1 MSINESSNGEQSSK
15 PWWKQIPI
23 PRYGVAFV
31 IIVLILTALASSF
44 FGADDNPKLS
54 ISQAASAEGKTQSL
68 LYPMRD
74 TRWVTDSALPELGSP
89 TSVFQVVPLES
100 GESAATN
107 ALKSFAEHFGR
118 STGALAKADG
128 GTTIIEVTP
137 YDTGNGDRPFGMA
150 SLVVSKLSG
159 PTHSLQYSA
168 MQETGFSDRDSG
180 SGFSGDS
187 GSSQGS
193 AGDTGSTEES
203 LSPVVIDP
211 ATPTTVIS
219 APQNLPNGAPLIK
232 IARDVLR
239 AAGVDSSDWKT
250 TIDDASTMSTGMS
263 TVVACPEN
271 AKCAPQET
279 SQETFVYSRQVV
291 LTPLVDSTPV
301 PDLNWYIE
309 VGDKGV
315 VISASGAWVK
325 AEKIGEYSRRG
336 TQSAIT
342 ALQAGE
348 DGIGFGMR
356 SESDVYKTTSID
368 SAPPNAGSTD
378 ADSPNRSTFPPN
390 PGPSEIPEPDD
401 SLEPRIVTIKRVEAG
416 YSLQFGAVN
425 GKAASLL
432 VPTYTF
438 FGTDAGS
445 EQYEEQV
452 TLNALDPS
460 IFAQAKPEPGA
471 DPDDKPTPE
480 PLLPVEPQTPPGQ
493 TEPVPMP
500 EPSLVPLPK

>member
-1 MSINESSNGEQSSK
+1 MSTNGSSNGEQSSK

-118 STGALAKADG
+118 TGALTTAG
-128 GTTIIEVTP
+128 GNTIIEVTP
-137 YDTGNGDRPFGMA
+137 YGTPDTANGNTPTGAA
-150 SLVVSKLSG
+150 SFYDSKLSAG
-159 PTHSLQYSA
+159 MNTLQYSA
-168 MQETGFSDRDSG
+168 MQVTGSSD
-180 SGFSGDS
+180 GDS
-187 GSSQGS
+187 GVSGPPQDLGS
-193 AGDTGSTEES
+193 PTQSTIEPITPTHIGSTK
-203 LSPVVIDP
+203 P
-211 ATPTTVIS
+211 TPTTALS
-219 APQNLPNGAPLIK
+219 APRDIPNEAALLK

-239 AAGVDSSDWKT
+239 SAGIDSSDWQSVISDGSSMT
-250 TIDDASTMSTGMS
+250 TA
-263 TVVACPEN
+263 VACAETVR
-271 AKCAPQET
+271 CEPQET
-279 SQETFVYSRQVV
+279 TLYSRQVV
-291 LTPLVDSTPV
+291 LTPLVDSIPV
-301 PDLNWYIE
+301 HDLNWYVE

-315 VISASGAWVK
+315 VLSASGAWVK

-348 DGIGFGMR
+348 VGIGFGMR

-368 SAPPNAGSTD
+368 SAPPNAGSPET
-378 ADSPNRSTFPPN
+378 DSPNRSTFPPN

-401 SLEPRIVTIKRVEAG
+401 SIPVQDDSPLEPRIVTIKRVEAG
-416 YSLQFGAVN
+416 YSLQFGAIN

-438 FGTDAGS
+438 FGTATGVGS
-445 EQYEEQV
+445 EEFEEQV

-460 IFAQAKPEPGA
+460 LFAPAKPAPGTN
-471 DPDDKPTPE
+471 PDNKPTPE
-480 PLLPVEPQTPPGQ
+480 PLLPVEPQTPPRQ